1 MNAKRPPTSATVRH
15 PLVVATALSLLHGV
29 NDSYTAFL
37 PPLLPRIMEKLELSI
52 TLAATLMMTLSLAA
66 SLAQPVLGHL
76 ADRYGRR
83 LLVVLGPVLSG
94 VFLSLIGLAPSFGAL
109 LALLVIGG
117 LGSAAFHPPGA
128 SIAVRAQEGKGSGM
142 RHAVF
147 SFGGAVGYAIGPLA
161 AVGLVAWVGLE
172 GMAVAMIPALV
183 LAAAL
188 YPVLPAGT
196 DRSAGTPPPSMRRFV
211 RLLAGPV
218 GLVFGISAASAFVQ
232 RLFLTMEPIVIAAAG
247 GSETTGAV
255 VLSAY
260 LAGQVVGT
268 LAGGYLADRVD
279 RRRLLATL
287 AALSLPAHAAAF
299 LVVGGGAAT
308 LACAAAAGMV
318 NQAILPPVIVIALE
332 VAPENAALGSG
343 VVMGLAW
350 AAGSIG
356 VLGAG
361 ILGDAIGAQS
371 AAVALTPAIALAS
384 WLALRPSLRRHS
396 RPVTG

>member
-1 MNAKRPPTSATVRH
+1 MNAKRPPTSAAARH

-37 PPLLPRIMEKLELSI
+37 PPLLPRIMEKLDLSI

-76 ADRYGRR
+76 ADRHGRR

-183 LAAAL
+183 LAVAL

-196 DRSAGTPPPSMRRFV
+196 DRSTGTPPPSMRRFV

-350 AAGSIG
+350 ATGSIG